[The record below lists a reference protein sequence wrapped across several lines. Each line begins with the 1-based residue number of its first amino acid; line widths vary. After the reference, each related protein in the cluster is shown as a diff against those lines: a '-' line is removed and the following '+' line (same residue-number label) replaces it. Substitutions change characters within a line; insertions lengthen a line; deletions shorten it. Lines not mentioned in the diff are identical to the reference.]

1 MAGRSCHNCLYSCCD
16 PDLWLR
22 WMSLGESILPRC
34 ANHPR
39 WPGQLHEVPGVPCR
53 NYRPRPATPQGD
65 GVRMIALGDGC
76 YAYVDAADYEWLN
89 QWQWHLENG
98 YAARREKDKA
108 IFMHR
113 QIMQPSHGMLV
124 DHIDGN
130 KANNCRA
137 NLRVCTRLEN
147 TRNNRKHSGSSS
159 RFKGVSYSKQMHKW
173 CARCRCKGNR
183 YLLGYFDSEVEA
195 ARAYDRKAVE
205 LFGVF
210 ARLNFPEE
218 WPPERRAEVYTQ
230 RQEPDVKTNVRRS
243 EGKKT
248 RAKKTA
254 AHAQTRGRRDRKRT
268 TKSARATT
276 AKTKRWGKA
285 KNRKA
290 EGRGAP
296 PHQSVGNHQ
305 SETALSGKS
314 T

>member
-137 NLRVCTRLEN
+137 NLRVCTRSENNCN
-147 TRNNRKHSGSSS
+147 TRKRSGSHSV
-159 RFKGVSYSKQMHKW
+159 FKGVFYSRRRRKW
-173 CARCRCKGNR
+173 FAICKYKGKPHQV
-183 YLLGYFDSEVEA
+183 GYFDSEVEA

-205 LFGVF
+205 LFGEF
-210 ARLNFPEE
+210 ARLNFPNE
-218 WPPERRAEVYTQ
+218 WPPQRRAEVYTQ
-230 RQEPDVKTNVRRS
+230 RQEPDDD
-243 EGKKT
+243 GKRKKAKNKDAT
-248 RAKKTA
+248 ARAE
-254 AHAQTRGRRDRKRT
+254 TRGRRNRKRT
-268 TKSARATT
+268 TKSARVTDHRSRAAA
-276 AKTKRWGKA
+276 AKPGRKGKT

-290 EGRGAP
+290 EGCGAP
-296 PHQSVGNHQ
+296 PQ
-305 SETALSGKS
+305 
-314 T
+314 